1 MSKPWSDQPQVGAP
15 TSVRGECIGTVGCP
29 LSHPEGPRPCGVL
42 LIKAWWVTPV
52 QHPTEGNHRGTL
64 WVNLGERDTTASG
77 RDAAY
82 AALEFCMV
90 FVLSSDGQPLDP
102 CHPARA
108 RQVLRRGR
116 ARVVRRFPMTIQLLD
131 RRADQSTTHSLRLK
145 IDPGSRTTGLA
156 LVTEESATVV
166 WAAELTHRSGAI
178 RDALL
183 ARRAFRSNRRQAPRG
198 YPTRYRPARF
208 RNRRRP
214 AGWLAPSLRSRV
226 EHIMTWYR
234 RLAQRCPIRA
244 ISLELVRFDTQALV
258 DPEIGGIAYQ
268 QGELLGYEV
277 REYLLEK
284 WGRICAYCGGT
295 GVPLQVEHIVPR
307 TRGGSDRVSNL
318 TLACEPCNQRKGAQ
332 TAAEFGFPLVQA
344 QAQQPLRDAASVNST
359 RWVLYQALQATGL
372 SVEAGTGGRTKY
384 NRTRLGWEKTH
395 WQDAACVGASTP
407 DRLRIATPTVL
418 QITATGRGLHSRTK
432 LDKYGFPRLRLPRQK
447 RFFGVQTGDMVEA
460 RVLSGTKQ
468 GRYVGRVAV
477 RASGSFN
484 VTTVRG
490 TVQGLHHRFVRVLQ
504 RADGY
509 RYAAVRFHHP
519 RSTADGW
526 PQPPSSH
533 RSSGGFLRR
542 FL

>member
-1 MSKPWSDQPQVGAP
+1 
-15 TSVRGECIGTVGCP
+15 
-29 LSHPEGPRPCGVL
+29 
-42 LIKAWWVTPV
+42 
-52 QHPTEGNHRGTL
+52 
-64 WVNLGERDTTASG
+64 
-77 RDAAY
+77 
-82 AALEFCMV
+82 MV

-108 RQVLRRGR
+108 RQMLRRGR

-131 RRADQSTTHSLRLK
+131 RCADQSTTHPLRLK

-156 LVTEESATVV
+156 LVSEQSATVV
-166 WAAELTHRSGAI
+166 WAAELTHRSTAI

-183 ARRAFRSNRRQAPRG
+183 ARRAFRSNRRRRH
-198 YPTRYRPARF
+198 TRYRPARF
-208 RNRRRP
+208 QNRRRP

-226 EHIMTWYR
+226 EHIVTWYH
-234 RLAQRCPIRA
+234 RLVQRCPIRA

-258 DPEIGGIAYQ
+258 DPEIRGVEYQ

-284 WGRICAYCGGT
+284 WGRTCAYCGAT

-318 TLACEPCNQRKGAQ
+318 TLACAPCNQHKGAQ
-332 TAAEFGFPLVQA
+332 TAVEFGFPLVQS
-344 QAQQPLRDAASVNST
+344 QAQQPLRDAAAINST
-359 RWVLYQALQATGL
+359 RWALYQALQATGL
-372 SVEAGTGGRTKY
+372 PVEVGTGGRTKY
-384 NRTRLGWEKTH
+384 NRTRLNWPKTH
-395 WQDAACVGASTP
+395 WQDAACVGASTAAQ
-407 DRLRIATPTVL
+407 LRVATPTVL
-418 QITATGRGLHSRTK
+418 QITATGRGLHSRTR

-484 VTTVRG
+484 VTTAIG
-490 TVQGLHHRFVRVLQ
+490 TVQGLHHRFVRLLQ

-509 RYAAVRFHHP
+509 RYAVVRLLHRH
-519 RSTADGW
+519 STAEDW

-533 RSSGGFLRR
+533 R
-542 FL
+542 